1 MENASK
7 ALIIAGSIL
16 GGLILITLIVFF
28 IIPKITGGREIT
40 IPDVSKMSVEKAKE
54 TLKDEGLKVDSK
66 QKKEYSDEVKKG
78 KVINTS
84 PGKGKSIKKGTKV
97 KLIVSKGEES
107 VKVKDYTGTDY
118 KKLKKKLEK
127 KGIIVEIKEEEHSTD
142 DNLEE
147 GTIIEQSIKEGEK
160 IKKGDT
166 IVLTVVKMVTVYPDF
181 VNEGYTLEKVQ
192 AFCDKNNIT
201 LETIEKETNDA
212 KEGSIIYQNRT
223 AGSKVV
229 SGVTL
234 KVTVAKKIPE
244 VAVNSITL
252 NRGDQSLVVGDTVT
266 IGATINPSN
275 ATDKTLTWK
284 SSNTGVATVNNGTIV
299 AKGKGTATITV
310 TSSNGKSNSIVV
322 EVKEADSE

>member
-1 MENASK
+1 
-7 ALIIAGSIL
+7 
-16 GGLILITLIVFF
+16 
-28 IIPKITGGREIT
+28 
-40 IPDVSKMSVEKAKE
+40 MSVEKAKE